1 MFNFNAN
8 LNPARNTALSA
19 YHDLILLAIGFEFVA
34 SGALKRNDN
43 IHPCNEWVIGLDC
56 YPYQIK
62 AYSYQNNI
70 LLVAKDLHQQIDYN
84 CPFDLVLA
92 DKIEQF
98 QLIPDH
104 PNERR
109 QILTNQL
116 NNIIRQIN
124 KRLND

>member
-1 MFNFNAN
+1 MIFNF
-8 LNPARNTALSA
+8 TQLSKTRKA
-19 YHDLILLAIGFEFVA
+19 ELSSYHDLILLAIGFEFVA
-34 SGALKRNDN
+34 SGVITKGESKILA
-43 IHPCNEWVIGLDC
+43 NECVIGLNH
-56 YPYQIK
+56 YPFQVR
-62 AYSYQNNI
+62 AYSYPNNI

-84 CPFDLVLA
+84 CPFDLVLT

-98 QLIPDH
+98 QLIPDQ